1 MSRKKIE
8 TAITITITMPPDAP
22 ATVLMQRGD
31 LAVTHTY
38 SGGIPGTHNDKH
50 ALQAAYDKLTALEA
64 NPPQVPD
71 LPEPPKTE
79 RKSKSK
85 TKRKSKADTE
95 PTVDIP
101 LAKGTHTVPI
111 SRVKLT
117 GGETDAAAY
126 QQALTLAGRLID
138 GGLWDGESPLHI
150 PDVYALARKMKPYQ
164 TKELALFTLE
174 ELLDAPDEP
183 KVIPMPTAT
192 DDEPNEDEDTGSESE
207 SVESS
212 ELVVGVTVTW
222 ADDVTDT
229 DDEPIPFTTG
239 RIVEI
244 DGDEAWVESP
254 DATADTWI
262 AIAHLSITQN

>member
-1 MSRKKIE
+1 MEDFMPDIV
-8 TAITITITMPPDAP
+8 ITIIMPENGKS
-22 ATVLMQRGD
+22 TLLMQRGD
-31 LAVTHTY
+31 LAITHTY
-38 SGGIPGTHNDKH
+38 LGNIPGSHNDRN
-50 ALQAAYDKLTALEA
+50 ALDHAYDKLTALEA

-79 RKSKSK
+79 RKTKP
-85 TKRKSKADTE
+85 KRKAKADAE
-95 PTVDIP
+95 PTVEIP
-101 LAKGTHTVPI
+101 LAKGTRTVPI

-150 PDVYALARKMKPYQ
+150 PDVYALGRKMKPYQ

-174 ELLDAPDEP
+174 ELLDAPAEP
-183 KVIPMPTAT
+183 KVIPMPTVADEPD
-192 DDEPNEDEDTGSESE
+192 DDESKSEA
-207 SVESS
+207 VEGI
-212 ELVVGVTVTW
+212 ELAPGVTVTW

-229 DDEPIPFTTG
+229 DDEPISFTTG

-254 DATADTWI
+254 DATADIWI
-262 AIAHLSITQN
+262 ATTHLITLL

>member
-1 MSRKKIE
+1 MPDIV
-8 TAITITITMPPDAP
+8 ITIIMPENGKS
-22 ATVLMQRGD
+22 TLLMQRGD

-38 SGGIPGTHNDKH
+38 LGNIPGSHNDRN
-50 ALQAAYDKLTALEA
+50 ALDHAYDKLTALEA
-64 NPPQVPD
+64 NPPQVPEP
-71 LPEPPKTE
+71 PEPPAPK
-79 RKSKSK
+79 KSKSK
-85 TKRKSKADTE
+85 AKRKTKSDTE
-95 PTVDIP
+95 PTVEIP
-101 LAKGTHTVPI
+101 LVKGTRTVPI

-126 QQALTLAGRLID
+126 QQALALAGRLID
-138 GGLWDGESPLHI
+138 GGLWDGETPLHI

-174 ELLDAPDEP
+174 ELLDAPAEP
-183 KVIPMPTAT
+183 KVIPMPTEPDD
-192 DDEPNEDEDTGSESE
+192 DDEPESETVE
-207 SVESS
+207 SVE
-212 ELVVGVTVTW
+212 LAVGVTVTW

-254 DATADTWI
+254 DATAETWI
-262 AIAHLSITQN
+262 ATTHLINIL